1 MKNKVWYKVTIPT
14 EEQDVS
20 IYPTEGFDGIIVETK
35 EMDGTTQSPRM
46 YLNENEM
53 DLLIS
58 KMREMMNYVK
68 AGTGEFSLAAVFQCD
83 AGGDK

>member
-1 MKNKVWYKVTIPT
+1 MKNKVWHKVTIST

-20 IYPTEGFDGIIVETK
+20 IYPTEGFDGIIVETHG
-35 EMDGTTQSPRM
+35 EMDGTTESPRM

-53 DLLIS
+53 ELLIS

-68 AGTGEFSLAAVFQCD
+68 
-83 AGGDK
+83 GGDK

>member
-1 MKNKVWYKVTIPT
+1 MKNKVWYKVTIST

-35 EMDGTTQSPRM
+35 EMDGTTQSSRT

-53 DLLIS
+53 ELLIS

-68 AGTGEFSLAAVFQCD
+68 
-83 AGGDK
+83 GGDK

>member
-1 MKNKVWYKVTIPT
+1 MKNKVWYKVTIST

-35 EMDGTTQSPRM
+35 EMDDTTQSPRM

-53 DLLIS
+53 EVLIS

-68 AGTGEFSLAAVFQCD
+68 
-83 AGGDK
+83 GGDK

>member
-14 EEQDVS
+14 DEQNVS
-20 IYPTEGFDGIIVETK
+20 IYPTEEFDGIIVETK
-35 EMDGTTQSPRM
+35 EVDDTTKSPRT

-53 DLLIS
+53 ELLIS

-68 AGTGEFSLAAVFQCD
+68 
-83 AGGDK
+83 GGDK

>member
-1 MKNKVWYKVTIPT
+1 MKNKVWYKVIIPT
-14 EEQDVS
+14 DEQHIS

-35 EMDGTTQSPRM
+35 ETDDTSQSPRM

-53 DLLIS
+53 ELLIS

-68 AGTGEFSLAAVFQCD
+68 
-83 AGGDK
+83 GGDK

>member
-1 MKNKVWYKVTIPT
+1 MKNKVWYKVTIST

-46 YLNENEM
+46 YLNEDEM
-53 DLLIS
+53 ELLIP
-58 KMREMMNYVK
+58 KMREMMNHVK
-68 AGTGEFSLAAVFQCD
+68 
-83 AGGDK
+83 GGDE

>member
-1 MKNKVWYKVTIPT
+1 MKNKVWYKVTVST
-14 EEQDVS
+14 DEQDVS

-35 EMDGTTQSPRM
+35 EMDGTQSPRM

-53 DLLIS
+53 EVLVS

-68 AGTGEFSLAAVFQCD
+68 
-83 AGGDK
+83 GGDK